1 MLRISFPWQLLFV
14 DDLPDWSGIFEES
27 QMGDIVL
34 YTKKSCTQ
42 CKKAIAFLNKKGVNY
57 QVKDIV
63 HEPPPRSLLEKV
75 IKAENIYASL
85 NQKSTTYRDNH
96 LGKRRT
102 TKNEAIRLMLKDPN
116 LIKRPL
122 IIKDNKAYQG
132 FDETSLMDFVV
143 KDGQLVPNPNK
154 L

>member
-1 MLRISFPWQLLFV
+1 
-14 DDLPDWSGIFEES
+14 
-27 QMGDIVL
+27 MGEIVL
-34 YTKKSCTQ
+34 YAKKSCTQ
-42 CKKAIAFLNKKGVNY
+42 CKKAIAFLNKKGVAY
-57 QVKDIV
+57 QLKDIV

-85 NQKSTTYRDNH
+85 NQRSTTYRENH

-132 FDETSLMDFVV
+132 FDEKSLLDFVAAQQEAPALQV
-143 KDGQLVPNPNK
+143 PAAQLQQ
-154 L
+154 

>member
-1 MLRISFPWQLLFV
+1 RQTRHLRKWRLWQRTYCVKTVSYYLGGGL
-14 DDLPDWSGIFEES
+14 
-27 QMGDIVL
+27 MGEIVL
-34 YTKKSCTQ
+34 YAKKSCSQ
-42 CKKAIAFLNKKGVNY
+42 CERAISFLNKKGVNY

-85 NQKSTTYRDNH
+85 NQRSTTYRENH

-122 IIKDNKAYQG
+122 IIKDNRAYQG
-132 FDETSLMDFVV
+132 FDEKGLIDFV
-143 KDGQLVPNPNK
+143 L
-154 L
+154 

>member
-1 MLRISFPWQLLFV
+1 
-14 DDLPDWSGIFEES
+14 
-27 QMGDIVL
+27 MGDIVV
-34 YTKKSCTQ
+34 YAKKSCTQ
-42 CKKAIAFLNKKGVNY
+42 CKKALTFLNKKGVSY
-57 QVKDIV
+57 QLKDIV

-85 NQKSTTYRDNH
+85 NQKSTTYRENG

-122 IIKDNKAYQG
+122 VIKDNKAYQG
-132 FDETSLMDFVV
+132 FEEDTLEEFVTPILPIV
-143 KDGQLVPNPNK
+143 SAL
-154 L
+154 

>member
-1 MLRISFPWQLLFV
+1 
-14 DDLPDWSGIFEES
+14 
-27 QMGDIVL
+27 MGEITI
-34 YTKKSCTQ
+34 YAKKSCSQ
-42 CKKAIAFLNKKGVNY
+42 CKKAMAFLDKKGVAY
-57 QVKDIV
+57 QLKDIV

-75 IKAENIYASL
+75 IRAENIYASL
-85 NQKSTTYRDNH
+85 NQKSITYRENS

-132 FDETSLMDFVV
+132 FEEESLLNFV
-143 KDGQLVPNPNK
+143 NS
-154 L
+154 

>member
-1 MLRISFPWQLLFV
+1 
-14 DDLPDWSGIFEES
+14 
-27 QMGDIVL
+27 MGDIVV
-34 YTKKSCTQ
+34 YAKKSCAQ
-42 CKKAIAFLNKKGVNY
+42 CKRAIGFLNKRGVNY
-57 QVKDIV
+57 QLKDIV

-85 NQKSTTYRDNH
+85 NQKSTTYRENG

-122 IIKDNKAYQG
+122 IIRDNKAYQG
-132 FDETSLMDFVV
+132 FEEKSLSDFVAPPPPV
-143 KDGQLVPNPNK
+143 LT
-154 L
+154 LA

>member
-1 MLRISFPWQLLFV
+1 MA
-14 DDLPDWSGIFEES
+14 
-27 QMGDIVL
+27 DIVL
-34 YTKKSCTQ
+34 YAKKSCSQ
-42 CKKAIAFLNKKGVNY
+42 CKKAITFLNKKGIPY
-57 QVKDIV
+57 QLKDIV

-85 NQKSTTYRDNH
+85 NQRSTTYRENH

-122 IIKDNKAYQG
+122 IIKENRAYQG
-132 FDETSLMDFVV
+132 FEEDSLLAFVKAAV
-143 KDGQLVPNPNK
+143 EAENQSAAEKELTGK
-154 L
+154 